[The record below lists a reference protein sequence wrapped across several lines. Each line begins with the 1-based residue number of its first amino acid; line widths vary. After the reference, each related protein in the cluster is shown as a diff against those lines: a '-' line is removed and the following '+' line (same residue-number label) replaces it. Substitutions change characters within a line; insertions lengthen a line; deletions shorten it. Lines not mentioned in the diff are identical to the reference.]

1 MTSMG
6 GPGEPTAA
14 LTSMGGPG
22 EPTDEELV
30 AAYVAGD
37 PAAFDTLVRRHERR
51 VYAIAL
57 RYFRV
62 PAEAEDAAQ
71 DAFLTLLRRAETFTG
86 ASTFSTW
93 MYRVTVN
100 TCNDL
105 ARKRSRRPQRAVP
118 DVGELAD
125 VLPATEDL
133 LATRELR
140 LELREALDRLDPETR
155 MAVVLHDVEGVPYAD
170 IAERL
175 GVKIG
180 TVKSRIHRGHAR
192 LAGALAGRPGALG
205 EPSGAVRPQTDT

>member
-1 MTSMG
+1 MTSPAHTEG
-6 GPGEPTAA
+6 A
-14 LTSMGGPG
+14 S
-22 EPTDEELV
+22 DEELV
-30 AAYVAGD
+30 AAFVAGD
-37 PAAFDTLVRRHERR
+37 ASSFDTLVRRYERR
-51 VYAIAL
+51 VYGICL
-57 RYFRV
+57 RYFGV
-62 PAEAEDAAQ
+62 PVEAEDAAQ
-71 DAFLTLLRRAETFTG
+71 EAFLTLLRRAETFTG

-118 DVGELAD
+118 DVAEMADELAS
-125 VLPATEDL
+125 TEDV

-140 LELREALDRLDPETR
+140 LELREALGVLDAQTR

-175 GVKIG
+175 GVKVG

-192 LAGALAGRPGALG
+192 LASALG
-205 EPSGAVRPQTDT
+205 EPSAAFRPQMDT